1 MALTQRER
9 KIGITVGAVL
19 GAYLLYAYPVSG
31 YINKRADLK
40 EKIAGRNADLDEA
53 ESLAARRLTAE
64 TETLPFLVAEG
75 LRDRTE
81 SESQLNHMLSEWSR
95 DVGLNI
101 SAARSDQSAAGV
113 GAAASAAIKA
123 GFHEVKVT
131 ATAKGSQSGLVRL
144 LWCLEVTKVPVRVNE
159 LTITVPKEGQDILSV
174 QMGISTLALP
184 PGNTLTG
191 KAP

>member
-9 KIGITVGAVL
+9 KIGITVGALL

-40 EKIAGRNADLDEA
+40 EKIATRNADLDEA
-53 ESLAARRLTAE
+53 DSLAQRRLTAE
-64 TETLPFLVAEG
+64 TETLPYLVAEG

-101 SAARSDQSAAGV
+101 SAARSDQSAVGV

-131 ATAKGSQSGLVRL
+131 ANAKGTQAGLVRL
-144 LWCLEVTKVPVRVNE
+144 LWCLEATKVPVRVNE
-159 LTITVPKEGQDILSV
+159 VAITVPKEGQDMLNV

-184 PGNTLTG
+184 PGNNLTG